1 MNKHLLKLVI
11 NACKQVEQDEDSSYL
26 LKEKQMNLY
35 DVTLELKYTF
45 IETNVMLQDRLTK
58 YSNNLQRRR
67 VSA

>member
-11 NACKQVEQDEDSSYL
+11 NACKRVEQDEDSSYL

-45 IETNVMLQDRLTK
+45 IETNVMLQDRVTK
-58 YSNNLQRRR
+58 YSNNLQRRH